1 MKDKNE
7 VQAKIDVFV
16 KYLVDKTLSG
26 DNLSDN
32 VKEAMFEDL
41 YEDVKEYFDGE
52 TDFFLFVNENLKE
65 YASTLI

>member
-1 MKDKNE
+1 MKDKKE

>member
-1 MKDKNE
+1 MKDKKE
-7 VQAKIDVFV
+7 VQSKIDVFV

>member
-1 MKDKNE
+1 MKDKKD